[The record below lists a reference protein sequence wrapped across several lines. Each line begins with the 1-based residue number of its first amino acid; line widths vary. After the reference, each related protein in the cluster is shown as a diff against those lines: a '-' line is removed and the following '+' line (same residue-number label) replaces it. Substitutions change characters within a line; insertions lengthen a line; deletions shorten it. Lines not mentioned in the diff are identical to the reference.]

1 MNDIDDEEKVVTA
14 WHNAFKTATDYDLW
28 GQPVEAIED
37 YQRLTKQL
45 LKFSSSDSSSFTDE
59 QKKILG
65 KIAICLELRCKSLQ
79 HPGSTEGVS
88 LDDLQKIENTLQN
101 LLKQRS
107 KDFPVD
113 VVAAQLTDRKSSLP
127 THQYQLPE
135 LDNDEERQPLRER
148 GSLLPEPVSLIGK
161 PVLTIRILKIGLK
174 DAKQYIDPYIS
185 VYVKDNQ
192 GADLTTHQDTP
203 ITTSKEDTY
212 IVFNVEVHI
221 QKTLDSLPPGYAIFF
236 EFKHYKPKK
245 GCVSTRC
252 WAFMEKDEIKEG
264 STILE
269 LYKKP
274 ANYKRKNL
282 QLFTVKPLYLH
293 LKLSI
298 NS

>member
-1 MNDIDDEEKVVTA
+1 MNDIEDEEKIVTA
-14 WHNAFKTATDYDLW
+14 WCKAFKTGTDYDLW
-28 GQPVEAIED
+28 GQPVEAIDD
-37 YQRLTKQL
+37 YKRLSKQL
-45 LKFSSSDSSSFTDE
+45 QKSSSPDSSTFTDE

-65 KIAICLELRCKSLQ
+65 KIALCLELRCQALQ
-79 HPGSTEGVS
+79 VPGSSEGIS
-88 LDDLQKIENTLQN
+88 LDDLKKIEATLKN
-101 LLKQRS
+101 LFKQRS

-113 VVAAQLTDRKSSLP
+113 VLAAQIESHNNKPNKLLP
-127 THQYQLPE
+127 D
-135 LDNDEERQPLRER
+135 LDNEEERQPLRER
-148 GSLLPEPVSLIGK
+148 GSLLPEPVSFSGK

-185 VYVKDNQ
+185 VYVKDNL

-203 ITTSKEDTY
+203 VANCKEDTY
-212 IVFNVEVHI
+212 VVFNVDVHI

-245 GCVSTRC
+245 GTVSTRC
-252 WAFMEKDEIKEG
+252 WAFMESDEIKEG
-264 STILE
+264 TAVLE

-282 QLFTVKPLYLH
+282 QLFTVKPLFLH
-293 LKLSI
+293 LKLII